1 MQARSSRDG
10 RGTYDRSSGKGK
22 KTAWIPYVQ
31 RHMAAITSGNLSS
44 FLAAGCAK
52 GCPQHGKCM
61 ENMCSVRALKVAATE
76 SFGDAALTMQW
87 HELTAKHT
95 AVEGWFQ
102 RAHAGRRTD
111 AHGKVVGII
120 YKVDDQLVC
129 HPAWTAMRGIP
140 PATSSTIERAVRGGV
155 QWC

>member
-1 MQARSSRDG
+1 
-10 RGTYDRSSGKGK
+10 
-22 KTAWIPYVQ
+22 
-31 RHMAAITSGNLSS
+31 
-44 FLAAGCAK
+44 
-52 GCPQHGKCM
+52 M

-111 AHGKVVGII
+111 AHGKVIDII